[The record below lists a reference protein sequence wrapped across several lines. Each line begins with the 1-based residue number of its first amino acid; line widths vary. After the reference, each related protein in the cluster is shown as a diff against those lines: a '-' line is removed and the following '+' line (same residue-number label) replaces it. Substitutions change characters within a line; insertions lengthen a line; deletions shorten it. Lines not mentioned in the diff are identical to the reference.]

1 MSEQKR
7 ERVLQGR
14 VVSNKMEA
22 TIVVL
27 VETQR
32 RHKLY
37 KKIIRR
43 SLKVHAHDA
52 ENSCEMGDIVK
63 IKETR
68 PLSKTKSWA
77 LVEVVER
84 RN

>member
-1 MSEQKR
+1 MSERKR

>member
-14 VVSNKMEA
+14 VISNKMDA

-52 ENSCEMGDIVK
+52 ENSCQMGDIVK